1 MLLPMSKNF
10 SVVRFIPL
18 CTLLILFSSCF
29 AFSQQLDPNLYNGL
43 RWLMIGPHRGGRAI
57 AVSGIESQPNVYYFG
72 GVGGGVW
79 KKNKT
84 QGGAWASMFLY
95 LQNSSPPFS
104 CGL

>member
-18 CTLLILFSSCF
+18 CTLLVLLSCF
-29 AFSQQLDPNLYNGL
+29 AFSQQLDPNLYDGL
-43 RWLMIGPHRGGRAI
+43 RWRMIGPHRGGRAI

-79 KKNKT
+79 RTENGGITWKPIFDSQPIASIGAIAVT
-84 QGGAWASMFLY
+84 Q
-95 LQNSSPPFS
+95 
-104 CGL
+104 